1 MALVITMGITVLF
14 TVIIGS
20 QFSEYVE
27 TGQTASLV
35 AALICLLIYVTA
47 FIFRPLRY
55 SITAEELIIH
65 RPLWNVRLKRSRI
78 RSAVLVDKSLVQGS
92 IRTFG
97 VGGLFGYFGE
107 FANFAVG
114 RMTWYGTRMDRIVLV
129 TTVFKKKIILSPNEA
144 ERFVGELM
152 SQEVATREALSTKS
166 T

>member
-1 MALVITMGITVLF
+1 MVYKASLDKMALVITMGITVLF

-78 RSAVLVDKSLVQGS
+78 RSAVLVDKKSGPGLDPNLWRRWTVWLLWGVCQLCRGSHDLV
-92 IRTFG
+92 
-97 VGGLFGYFGE
+97 
-107 FANFAVG
+107 
-114 RMTWYGTRMDRIVLV
+114 WYPHGPNRAGHYRI
-129 TTVFKKKIILSPNEA
+129 
-144 ERFVGELM
+144 
-152 SQEVATREALSTKS
+152 
-166 T
+166 